1 MKGTI
6 LIIEDDEYISELIE
20 FNLTKEGYEV
30 ITAKDAN
37 EGLMFLK
44 NNDIDLILLDL
55 MLPGLQGEEFL
66 ELIKSKEKRDFPIL
80 IITAKT
86 NEELFVKL
94 LKNGADDFLIKPF
107 SIKVLLAKIEAILR
121 RTRRDSFNTIE
132 AFGIEILPDEFI
144 ARIDGEELELTKT
157 EFEIL
162 KMLVENKGKVLTRE
176 RILQGVWGLDA
187 MVSDR
192 TIDVHVSKIRKKL
205 KNKGDLIKS
214 IPRIGYKLTS

>member
-44 NNDIDLILLDL
+44 SSDIDLILLDL

-144 ARIDGEELELTKT
+144 ARVDGEELELTKT

-214 IPRIGYKLTS
+214 IPRIGYKLIL

>member
-66 ELIKSKEKRDFPIL
+66 ELIKNKEKRDFPIL

-144 ARIDGEELELTKT
+144 ARVDGEELELTKT

-176 RILQGVWGLDA
+176 KILQGVWGFDA

-205 KNKGDLIKS
+205 KDKGNLIKS

>member
-66 ELIKSKEKRDFPIL
+66 ELIKNKEKRDFPIL

-144 ARIDGEELELTKT
+144 ARVDGEELELTKT

-176 RILQGVWGLDA
+176 RILQGVWGFDA

-205 KNKGDLIKS
+205 KNKGNLIKS

>member
-1 MKGTI
+1 VKGTI

-66 ELIKSKEKRDFPIL
+66 ELIKNKEKRDFPIL

>member
-1 MKGTI
+1 VKGTI

-20 FNLTKEGYEV
+20 FNLTKEGYEI

-66 ELIKSKEKRDFPIL
+66 ELIKNKEKRDFPIL

-144 ARIDGEELELTKT
+144 ARVDGEELELTKT

-205 KNKGDLIKS
+205 KNKGNLIKS
-214 IPRIGYKLTS
+214 IPRIGYKLIL

>member
-66 ELIKSKEKRDFPIL
+66 ELIKNKEKRDFPIL

-132 AFGIEILPDEFI
+132 AFGI
-144 ARIDGEELELTKT
+144 
-157 EFEIL
+157 
-162 KMLVENKGKVLTRE
+162 
-176 RILQGVWGLDA
+176 
-187 MVSDR
+187 
-192 TIDVHVSKIRKKL
+192 
-205 KNKGDLIKS
+205 
-214 IPRIGYKLTS
+214 

>member
-1 MKGTI
+1 MKETI
-6 LIIEDDEYISELIE
+6 LIIEDDDYIAELIE

-30 ITAKDAN
+30 IIAKDAN

-44 NNDIDLILLDL
+44 INHIDLILLDL

-66 ELIKSKEKRDFPIL
+66 ELIKNKEKKDLPIL

-121 RTRRDSFNTIE
+121 RTRRDSFNSIE

-144 ARIDGEELELTKT
+144 ARVDKEELELTKT

-176 RILQGVWGLDA
+176 RILQGVWGFDA

-205 KNKGDLIKS
+205 KDKGNLIKS
-214 IPRIGYKLTS
+214 IPKVGYKLIL

>member
-1 MKGTI
+1 VKGTI

-66 ELIKSKEKRDFPIL
+66 ELIKNKEKRDFPIL

-144 ARIDGEELELTKT
+144 ARVDGEELELTKT

-176 RILQGVWGLDA
+176 RILQGVWGFDA

-205 KNKGDLIKS
+205 KNKGNLIKS
-214 IPRIGYKLTS
+214 IPRIGYKLIL

>member
-1 MKGTI
+1 VKETI
-6 LIIEDDEYISELIE
+6 LIIEDDDYIAELIE

-30 ITAKDAN
+30 IIAKDAN

-44 NNDIDLILLDL
+44 INHIDLILLDL

-66 ELIKSKEKRDFPIL
+66 ELIKNKEKKDLPIL

-121 RTRRDSFNTIE
+121 RTRRDSFNSIE

-144 ARIDGEELELTKT
+144 ARVDKEELELTKT

-176 RILQGVWGLDA
+176 RILQGVWGFDA

-205 KNKGDLIKS
+205 KDKGNLIKS
-214 IPRIGYKLTS
+214 IPKVGYKLIL

>member
-20 FNLTKEGYEV
+20 FNLTKEGYEI

-66 ELIKSKEKRDFPIL
+66 ELIKNKEKRDFPIL

-144 ARIDGEELELTKT
+144 ARVDGEELELTKT

-205 KNKGDLIKS
+205 KNKGNLIKS
-214 IPRIGYKLTS
+214 IPRIGYKLIL